1 MTEVFDLP
9 DLGEGL
15 PDAEIVRWF
24 VKVGDV
30 VEAEQPIVEME
41 TAKAVVE
48 VTSPQ
53 SGRIIKLHGEEG
65 DLIETGTPLVTFG
78 NAEEF
83 RSIQEASGSEE
94 QSAEESAAGVK
105 PEKVSVSPPVL
116 ALARKLKVDLNRLME
131 ISDGKTIT
139 LADVRKAAEEKTAVL
154 EEGASAQAEPMESVI
169 HSNTISI
176 DFGKGVR
183 AAPRVRAAAKQSGLD
198 ISTLK
203 STGHQDNVT
212 LKDIHNKRVHRPAT
226 QASGSGEYRLPQRTQ
241 EVTGKPMPI
250 RGERR
255 SMALN
260 MAKARDTTVNTM
272 ISEKADIS
280 AWPEKTDVSVR
291 LLRAVTAACMVE
303 PSLNAWFNG
312 EKLERTLHKVVN
324 IGIAVDSPHGLSVP
338 VIRNTENRSNEEL
351 RAELN
356 RLREAVY
363 SKTIKP
369 QELQNATITLSNFGM
384 IAGLYATPIVIPPQV
399 AIVATGRIMEELK
412 FAEQGII
419 NARYIPVSLSF
430 DHRGATGGDAAR
442 FLAAFVA
449 DLSLPY

>member
-53 SGRIIKLHGEEG
+53 SGRIIKLHGQEG
-65 DLIETGTPLVTFG
+65 DVIETGTPLVTFG

-83 RSIQEASGSEE
+83 RSAQETSTEE
-94 QSAEESAAGVK
+94 KTVEESDTVK
-105 PEKVSVSPPVL
+105 PEKISVSPPVL
-116 ALARKLKVDLNRLME
+116 ALARKLKVDLNKLLESGDR
-131 ISDGKTIT
+131 KTIT
-139 LADVRKAAEEKTAVL
+139 LADVRKAAEEKTAVA
-154 EEGASAQAEPMESVI
+154 ETASRAEPAEDAL
-169 HSNTISI
+169 SNTIAI

-183 AAPRVRAAAKQSGLD
+183 AAPRVRAAARQSGLD
-198 ISTLK
+198 IGTIR

-226 QASGSGEYRLPQRTQ
+226 QAAGSGEYRLPQRTQ
-241 EVTGKPMPI
+241 EVTGKPLPI

-272 ISEKADIS
+272 ITEKADIS
-280 AWPEKTDVSVR
+280 AWPEKTDVSAR
-291 LLRAVTAACMVE
+291 LLRAVTAACIVE
-303 PSLNAWFNG
+303 PSLNAWFDG
-312 EKLERTLHKVVN
+312 QKLERTLHKVVD

-338 VIRNTENRSNEEL
+338 VIRGAENLSNEEL

-412 FAEQGII
+412 LTDQGIF
-419 NARYIPVSLSF
+419 NARFIPVSLSF

>member
-1 MTEVFDLP
+1 MSQIFELP

-24 VKVGDV
+24 VNVGDV
-30 VEAEQPIVEME
+30 VEAEQLLVEME

-48 VTSPQ
+48 VNSPQ
-53 SGRIIKLHGEEG
+53 SGRITKLHGNAG
-65 DLIETGTPLVTFG
+65 DVIETGAPLVTFG

-83 RSIQEASGSEE
+83 RSAQKTTDTEEEIPEARS
-94 QSAEESAAGVK
+94 QHVAGAK
-105 PEKVSVSPPVL
+105 PGVSPPVQ
-116 ALARKLKVDLNRLME
+116 ALARKLKVDLNKVE
-131 ISDGKTIT
+131 ASGKNNMIT
-139 LADVRKAAEEKTAVL
+139 LHDVRAAAEQKTAVL
-154 EEGASAQAEPMESVI
+154 LAEPDVDADEVATASA
-169 HSNTISI
+169 NTIAI

-183 AAPRVRAAAKQSGLD
+183 AMPRVRAAARQSGID
-198 ISTLK
+198 IGSLK
-203 STGHQDNVT
+203 ATGHQDNVT
-212 LKDIHNKRVHRPAT
+212 LKDLQNKRVHHPAT
-226 QASGSGEYRLPQRTQ
+226 QVAGSGEYKPPKRNQ
-241 EVTGKPMPI
+241 EITGKPQPI

-260 MAKARDTTVNTM
+260 MAKARDTTVNTT
-272 ISEKADIS
+272 ICEKADIS
-280 AWPEKTDVSVR
+280 AWPAKMDVSGR
-291 LLRAVTAACMVE
+291 MLRAVTAACIVE
-303 PSLNAWFNG
+303 PSLNAWFDG
-312 EKLERTLHKVVN
+312 EKMERTLHATVD

-338 VIRNTENRSNEEL
+338 VIRATDSKSIEEL

-363 SKTIKP
+363 AKTIKP
-369 QELQNATITLSNFGM
+369 QELQHATITLSNFGM

-412 FAEQGII
+412 LTEQGVI
-419 NARYIPVSLSF
+419 NGRFIPVSLSF
-430 DHRGATGGDAAR
+430 DHRGATGADAAR